1 MKITTNKSKPRI
13 CTMEM
18 IMAIRRPMRALSSTS
33 MGALLVC
40 AFVTSM
46 WPQTHAGTD
55 MRSPK
60 VKKLSAARMM
70 TIVEF
75 ERIDSYW

>member
-1 MKITTNKSKPRI
+1 
-13 CTMEM
+13 
-18 IMAIRRPMRALSSTS
+18 
-33 MGALLVC
+33 MGALLVW
-40 AFVTSM
+40 AFVTSI

>member
-1 MKITTNKSKPRI
+1 
-13 CTMEM
+13 
-18 IMAIRRPMRALSSTS
+18 
-33 MGALLVC
+33 
-40 AFVTSM
+40 
-46 WPQTHAGTD
+46 